1 MELRPRRRSKAIT
14 SAMLPAGVTFPW
26 CKLPS
31 LVQDIILGEL
41 AGDCDGGSTQGGE
54 ARAAYA
60 AVCSDWQAFFEKISF
75 RKLVLHDGDL
85 DYFEEIVKRRVKS
98 EKTVRRKIRGQQAAA
113 VLASTKS
120 RMPRIQHIWLRA
132 ELLNYDCWYCKVPQ
146 TPKEVVRYAYTT
158 GLERELLLTRAGTT
172 SNLRNRFGSYWTFC
186 QGGRERTPTTG
197 SSSP

>member
-1 MELRPRRRSKAIT
+1 MELRPRRRGKAVT
-14 SAMLPAGVTFPW
+14 SAKLPGAVTFPW
-26 CKLPS
+26 CRFPL

-41 AGDCDGGSTQGGE
+41 AGDCDGGPTQGGRD
-54 ARAAYA
+54 RAAYA

-98 EKTVRRKIRGQQAAA
+98 EKTVRRRSRGQQAAE

-132 ELLNYDCWYCKVPQ
+132 ELLNYDCWNCKIPQ
-146 TPKEVVRYAYTT
+146 TPKEVVRYAHTA
-158 GLERELLLTRAGTT
+158 GLECELLLTRAGTM
-172 SNLRNRFGSYWTFC
+172 SNLRNLFGSYWTFS
-186 QGGRERTPTTG
+186 QGGRKWTPTTG